1 MLSIKAENEVN
12 CYFKQL
18 PTWFFVTFN
27 SLKNLTN
34 YGSIDLKSG
43 GGFRLGNHP
52 ITEHRMLQKAHTTNE
67 NLWQNILA
75 GEVEGRFVD
84 LITPLEHD
92 RIIFEYTELL
102 LDSVR

>member
-18 PTWFFVTFN
+18 PTWFFITFN

-43 GGFRLGNHP
+43 GVFRLENHP
-52 ITEHRMLQKAHTTNE
+52 ITEPSPDFSMVH
-67 NLWQNILA
+67 
-75 GEVEGRFVD
+75 
-84 LITPLEHD
+84 
-92 RIIFEYTELL
+92 
-102 LDSVR
+102 S